1 MNGVNGPRGPQNVSI
16 TTSNAPKSTE
26 IQQSNFSRFKVAIIT
41 SVKKFLSGSPPSGT
55 SNTSIHSRQVRPHS
69 APPQTPEATSNNSFD
84 RALDQVK
91 NQPGVKEAFAKVH
104 TALTTVQRCK
114 DENAH
119 NNVDT
124 DAFRGGQVKMY
135 VAIKQLKTTVEE
147 FNKLSAPEL
156 KLNSR
161 DLESGFANRHSVDF
175 GFADEDVLQLIKLEN
190 TLL

>member
-16 TTSNAPKSTE
+16 TTSNAPKSNE
-26 IQQSNFSRFKVAIIT
+26 IQQSSFSRFTVAIIT
-41 SVKKFLSGSPPSGT
+41 SVKNFLSGSPPSGT

-69 APPQTPEATSNNSFD
+69 APPQTTKANSKTSFD
-84 RALDQVK
+84 KALDQVK

-119 NNVDT
+119 KNVDS
-124 DAFRGGQVKMY
+124 DAYRGGHVKMY
-135 VAIKQLKTTVEE
+135 LAIENLKSTVKE
-147 FNKLSAPEL
+147 FNNLTGPNL
-156 KLNSR
+156 KLDVS
-161 DLESGFANRHSVDF
+161 DLETGFANRHSVDF
-175 GFADEDVLQLIKLEN
+175 GFADEEVLQLIQLEN

>member
-26 IQQSNFSRFKVAIIT
+26 IQQSSFSRFTVAIIT

-55 SNTSIHSRQVRPHS
+55 SNTSIHSRKVQPNS
-69 APPQTPEATSNNSFD
+69 TPSQTPKTNSKNSFD

-119 NNVDT
+119 NNADT

-135 VAIKQLKTTVEE
+135 VAIKQLETTVEE

-156 KLNSR
+156 KLNSKE
-161 DLESGFANRHSVDF
+161 LETAFANRHSVDF
-175 GFADEDVLQLIKLEN
+175 GFADEDVLQLKQLEN

>member
-41 SVKKFLSGSPPSGT
+41 SFKKFLSGSPPSGT

-69 APPQTPEATSNNSFD
+69 APPQTPEANSKNSFD

-119 NNVDT
+119 NNADT

-135 VAIKQLKTTVEE
+135 VAIKQLETTVEE

-156 KLNSR
+156 KLNSM

-175 GFADEDVLQLIKLEN
+175 GFADEDVLQLKQLEN

>member
-16 TTSNAPKSTE
+16 TTSNTPKSTE

-69 APPQTPEATSNNSFD
+69 APPQTPEANSKNSFD

-175 GFADEDVLQLIKLEN
+175 GFADEDVLQLIQLEN

>member
-26 IQQSNFSRFKVAIIT
+26 IQQSSFSRFTVSIIT

-69 APPQTPEATSNNSFD
+69 APPQTPEANSKNSFD

-119 NNVDT
+119 NNADT

-135 VAIKQLKTTVEE
+135 VAIKQLETTVEE

-175 GFADEDVLQLIKLEN
+175 GFADEDVLQLIQLEN